1 MSIEYIPDEQ
11 EHVVAIVSFE
21 GALKREIKRV
31 REQLRQCDALSN
43 FSLTIHAE
51 GRLHE
56 GEVKLTFG
64 LGSWNNEVKG
74 DALNA
79 VIEEFMR
86 RNGWEALHA
95 PKALAYNKIVS
106 DDD

>member
-1 MSIEYIPDEQ
+1 MNIEYIPDEQ

-43 FSLTIHAE
+43 FSLTINAE

-64 LGSWNNEVKG
+64 LGAWNNEVKG
-74 DALNA
+74 DALN
-79 VIEEFMR
+79 VITKVDSVDF
-86 RNGWEALHA
+86 NSDL
-95 PKALAYNKIVS
+95 IV
-106 DDD
+106 